1 MIKEYRGT
9 NTIMAEQFIDQN
21 EQVKRYRLYH
31 RAFIED
37 GESWVI
43 TTPEGPMPVHYGDW
57 IATGVYAEHWV
68 IVDEIFKKNYEEL
81 PGQPQSEFEQLVAD
95 LKRHVKHAAGSN
107 IYIKVNTTDRGQREV
122 LVCWPNGEYIAKC
135 NAYINGPTD
144 VTVEVFKQMPMLP
157 FLVRIMSDA
166 IIALS
171 DFADKWKKLEEWNNG
186 NVHENV

>member
-9 NTIMAEQFIDQN
+9 NTIMAEQFTDKN
-21 EQVKRYRLYH
+21 EQVKWYRLYH

-68 IVDEIFKKNYEEL
+68 IRDDIFKKNYEEL
-81 PGQPQSEFEQLVAD
+81 PGQQQSDFEQLVAD
-95 LKRHVKHAAGSN
+95 LKRRTKHVAGSN
-107 IYIKVNTTDRGQREV
+107 IHIKVNTTDRGQREV
-122 LVCWPNGEYIAKC
+122 LVCWPDDKCIAKC
-135 NAYINGPTD
+135 NNYINDPTE
-144 VTVEVFKQMPMLP
+144 VTVMVFEQIPTIP
-157 FLVRIMSDA
+157 FLARLMADA

-186 NVHENV
+186 NVHGNV

>member
-9 NTIMAEQFIDQN
+9 KTIMAEQFTDKN

-81 PGQPQSEFEQLVAD
+81 PGQRTIPLEVDTFKNESATFGGIFVC
-95 LKRHVKHAAGSN
+95 
-107 IYIKVNTTDRGQREV
+107 QRIQRSK
-122 LVCWPNGEYIAKC
+122 NFNY
-135 NAYINGPTD
+135 
-144 VTVEVFKQMPMLP
+144 
-157 FLVRIMSDA
+157 
-166 IIALS
+166 
-171 DFADKWKKLEEWNNG
+171 
-186 NVHENV
+186 